1 MKKLLKKN
9 NGYTL
14 LEVVVSMLVLAIIA
28 APIGSAF
35 VVSARVNAYADKV
48 FQARLAV
55 SSAAEQLMA
64 EGVVVNGTVSTPQN
78 VTEENGFGDGMV
90 NVTLTTAAPAVDN
103 LYEVTITST
112 DVETVKVTMQVHGK

>member
-1 MKKLLKKN
+1 MRKLLKKN
-9 NGYTL
+9 DGYTL

-64 EGVVVNGTVSTPQN
+64 EGVEVDGNGGDVTNIPKNLKVN
-78 VTEENGFGDGMV
+78 
-90 NVTLTTAAPAVDN
+90 AAAEPEGS
-103 LYEVTITST
+103 LYKVTIIST
-112 DVETVKVTMQVHGK
+112 DVDTVKVTMTVHGK

>member
-1 MKKLLKKN
+1 MRKLLKKN
-9 NGYTL
+9 DGYTL

-64 EGVVVNGTVSTPQN
+64 EGVEVDRDNN
-78 VTEENGFGDGMV
+78 VTNNLGNL
-90 NVTLTTAAPAVDN
+90 NVTATANDVIVVDD
-103 LYEVTITST
+103 LYEVTITSE
-112 DVETVKVTMQVHGK
+112 DVDTVSVKMQVHAK

>member
-1 MKKLLKKN
+1 MRKLLKKN
-9 NGYTL
+9 DGYTL

-64 EGVVVNGTVSTPQN
+64 EGVEVDTTSGTSTVKNTPSGVTATVNSGA
-78 VTEENGFGDGMV
+78 DG
-90 NVTLTTAAPAVDN
+90 
-103 LYEVTITST
+103 LYNIIITST

>member
-1 MKKLLKKN
+1 MRNPLKKN
-9 NGYTL
+9 DGYTL

-64 EGVVVNGTVSTPQN
+64 EGVEVAKDVSGNLTVKNLSNPEKVKAT
-78 VTEENGFGDGMV
+78 VTNDPIPVGD
-90 NVTLTTAAPAVDN
+90 
-103 LYEVTITST
+103 LYTVTITSK
-112 DVETVKVTMQVHGK
+112 DVDTVKVTMQVHGK

>member
-1 MKKLLKKN
+1 MRNPLKKN
-9 NGYTL
+9 DGYTL

-64 EGVVVNGTVSTPQN
+64 EGVEVDGSNLDVTAKNGFDVNVVNV
-78 VTEENGFGDGMV
+78 M
-90 NVTLTTAAPAVDN
+90 LTTTAPALNN
-103 LYEVTITST
+103 LYEVTITSK
-112 DVETVKVTMQVHGK
+112 DVDTVKVTMQVHGK

>member
-48 FQARLAV
+48 FRARLAV

-64 EGVVVNGTVSTPQN
+64 EGVVVDTTSGTSPVDVAAQNRLDGVKVEAELST
-78 VTEENGFGDGMV
+78 TGS
-90 NVTLTTAAPAVDN
+90 N
-103 LYEVTITST
+103 LYTVTITST
-112 DVETVKVTMQVHGK
+112 DVDTVSVNMQVHGK

>member
-1 MKKLLKKN
+1 MRKLLKKN
-9 NGYTL
+9 DGYTL

-64 EGVVVNGTVSTPQN
+64 EGVEVDTTSGTSTVKN
-78 VTEENGFGDGMV
+78 LSNSEKVKATVTNDPIPAGD
-90 NVTLTTAAPAVDN
+90 
-103 LYEVTITST
+103 LYTVTISST